1 MTSAYSSSLTRDQWA
16 FLSSLLPGSKA
27 TGRPRTVDL
36 YDVINA
42 ILHLVTT
49 GCAWR
54 LLPNDFPPY
63 STVYYYFRQ
72 WKKDGTWKR
81 VHDHLVEQVRV
92 QANRSKTPSAGAL
105 DSQSVPSAV
114 MVNQAVGYDGGKKIK
129 GRKRFTLV
137 DTLGLLIAVKV
148 VAASTPEREGA
159 KQLLQTVKAERK
171 RLPRLSHIWVDGGF
185 SGVDF
190 LQTVL
195 DLFGLILEVVLRPQG
210 KTGFVLLPRRWV
222 VERTYG
228 WLHWCRRLNVDYERL
243 PESSEALIYIAMI
256 RVMLRRLA

>member
-1 MTSAYSSSLTRDQWA
+1 MSTAYASSLTRDQWDL
-16 FLSSLLPGSKA
+16 LSALLPGPKA
-27 TGRPRTVDL
+27 TGRPRTVAL
-36 YDVINA
+36 YDVVNA
-42 ILHLVTT
+42 IFYLLTT
-49 GCAWR
+49 GCAWG
-54 LLPNDFPPY
+54 LLPDDFPPY

-81 VHDHLVEQVRV
+81 VHDPIVEWVRV
-92 QANRSKTPSAGAL
+92 VDDRPKTPSAGAL
-105 DSQSVPSAV
+105 DSQSVPTAV
-114 MVNQAVGYDGGKKIK
+114 MVSQAVGFDGGKKIK

-137 DTLGLLIAVKV
+137 DTLGLLLAVKV

-159 KQLLQTVKAERK
+159 KQLLQTVKEEQE
-171 RLPRLSHIWVDGGF
+171 RLPRLTRIWVDGGF

-190 LQTVL
+190 LKTVI

-222 VERTYG
+222 VERSYG
-228 WLHWCRRLNVDYERL
+228 GLHWCRRLNVDYERL